1 MKDIYKPDED
11 CMAFSDETLEKY
23 FFDKV
28 KNIPGVELKYMYFD
42 EHSHPYYRHKVID
55 KVHRIESVSFDGEKE
70 DFAIDFFNSGMIS
83 IAVLQEQFMFI
94 DDMLKKDVRGVEG
107 CIIYE
112 GYLRDK
118 THEQILGIFFDLVRI
133 LHGTKKIKFKEHLV
147 AHAGFY
153 RINAYTVK
161 LTKPNMKR
169 QIIQFENI
177 RFLIN

>member
-23 FFDKV
+23 FFDK
-28 KNIPGVELKYMYFD
+28 
-42 EHSHPYYRHKVID
+42 
-55 KVHRIESVSFDGEKE
+55 
-70 DFAIDFFNSGMIS
+70 
-83 IAVLQEQFMFI
+83 
-94 DDMLKKDVRGVEG
+94 G

-118 THEQILGIFFDLVRI
+118 THEQILGIFFDLFRI
-133 LHGTKKIKFKEHLV
+133 LYGTKKIKFKERLV
-147 AHAGFY
+147 ARAGFY